1 VLDIRP
7 RPLFRLP
14 YNDRGAEVKGD
25 VHPMNAANL
34 LNNNDFQNWK

>member
-25 VHPMNAANL
+25 VHQMNAANRL
-34 LNNNDFQNWK
+34 KSKTFQNWK